1 MQKWAAVIGSPID
14 HSLSPVLHQTAY
26 EILGLDWQYRKYQ
39 VEVETL
45 PAFFSGLDEQCVGLS
60 VTAPLKRAVLGE
72 VDAADGL
79 AKLVASANTVV
90 FSSAMSAAFNTDVQ
104 GIVETLKPT
113 VKGPAASQEEGES
126 VVEGSIVYEKDL
138 HLHREPLAEED
149 GSAPVVFGTGATAC
163 STMAALRTLGFH
175 RVNLVGRSFAGPDN
189 AFMRG
194 LDVGLDVRAVP
205 ISNLASVASVVGAAP
220 VVVSTIPPQVAAGL
234 APNLRAGE
242 GATLLDVT
250 YAGGASPLAGLFE
263 AAGGFV
269 ASPLSMLTHQG
280 IAQVKL
286 MTNRDV
292 PYEPVFDAVL
302 TAAGSSE

>member
-14 HSLSPVLHQTAY
+14 HSLSPVLHQAAY
-26 EILGLDWQYRKYQ
+26 EILGLPWEFRKYQ
-39 VEVETL
+39 VEVGTL
-45 PAFFSGLDEQCVGLS
+45 TGFLRDLDSGCVGLS
-60 VTAPLKRAVLGE
+60 ATAPLKRAILSE
-72 VDAADGL
+72 VDVADGL

-104 GIVETLKPT
+104 GIVDTLKPS
-113 VKGPAASQEEGES
+113 VKAPTTSQGEHSELGEGKPF
-126 VVEGSIVYEKDL
+126 YEKDL
-138 HLHREPLAEED
+138 HLERPPLVDED
-149 GSAPVVFGTGATAC
+149 GGAPVIFGTGATAS

-205 ISNLASVASVVGAAP
+205 ISNVPTVASVVGLAP
-220 VVVSTIPPQVAAGL
+220 VVVSTIPPQVTSAL
-234 APNLRAGE
+234 APELTASG

-250 YAGGASPLAGLFE
+250 YAGGVSPLAGVFEASGGVVASPLA
-263 AAGGFV
+263 
-269 ASPLSMLTHQG
+269 MLTHQG

-286 MTNRDV
+286 MTNREV
-292 PYEPVFDAVL
+292 PYEPVYAAVRA
-302 TAAGSSE
+302 AAGLA